1 MTHSMLFIS
10 EQEKEQLVQIRI
22 MTDKICSALDNL
34 SPEVK
39 EFIHSQIQ
47 VFKTQA
53 EHFTDML
60 QGL

>member
-22 MTDKICSALDNL
+22 MADNICSALDNL
-34 SPEVK
+34 SSEIK
-39 EFIHSQIQ
+39 EFINSEIQ
-47 VFKTQA
+47 VFKTQT

>member
-10 EQEKEQLVQIRI
+10 EQEKEQFVQIRI

-34 SPEVK
+34 SPEIK
-39 EFIHSQIQ
+39 EFINSEIQ
-47 VFKTQA
+47 VFKTQT
-53 EHFTDML
+53 EHFADML

>member
-1 MTHSMLFIS
+1 MLFIS

-34 SPEVK
+34 SPEIK
-39 EFIHSQIQ
+39 EFINSEIQ
-47 VFKTQA
+47 LFKTQTENFA
-53 EHFTDML
+53 DML